1 MILMMPFQRE
11 KLLGMAELLFPT
23 PGEEK
28 RRRRRRRRGGGG
40 GGRRRASLRSARAR
54 SLGSGRPG
62 VTGAAWGERR
72 RGGGGV
78 AGSADDS
85 KMEIYILKLGHQ
97 RSYTDTIVGI
107 PSDWRDTGS

>member
-1 MILMMPFQRE
+1 M
-11 KLLGMAELLFPT
+11 
-23 PGEEK
+23 
-28 RRRRRRRRGGGG
+28 
-40 GGRRRASLRSARAR
+40 
-54 SLGSGRPG
+54 
-62 VTGAAWGERR
+62 TGAAWGERR

-85 KMEIYILKLGHQ
+85 KMEIYILKLGHK